1 MAQAQAAQYR
11 LLVAPAV
18 ELVVRVG
25 LCRSLAGLVHLPA
38 EVCVCR
44 VAPAAL
50 AAVVPSPSALPMAV
64 QRVLEQKF
72 GLDYKP
78 ENIHNKLFM
87 VRQLRTDRCH
97 KLVSISF

>member
-64 QRVLEQKF
+64 QRVAVVPCLCSRAH
-72 GLDYKP
+72 LR
-78 ENIHNKLFM
+78 L
-87 VRQLRTDRCH
+87 VRAAR
-97 KLVSISF
+97 